1 MAGVVVLDSGAL
13 IALYDSK
20 DLHHKWALQMFTD
33 TVGDELVMSALTYA
47 EVLVHPIRA
56 GQRDKFERSIKGLGI
71 RIASF
76 EPQDAGDLAEL
87 RWRSNLKMPDAVV
100 LHQALKLKGCIS
112 TTDRAIAQQA
122 RKFSVGVFSST
133 EF

>member
-1 MAGVVVLDSGAL
+1 
-13 IALYDSK
+13 
-20 DLHHKWALQMFTD
+20 MFTD
-33 TVGDELVMSALTYA
+33 TVGDDLVMSALSFA

-71 RIASF
+71 RLASF
-76 EPQDAGDLAEL
+76 EPEDAGDLAEL

-100 LHQALKLKGCIS
+100 LHQALKLKGSIS
-112 TTDRAIAQQA
+112 TTDRGLAQQA

>member
-13 IALYDSK
+13 IALYDSQ
-20 DLHHKWALQMFTD
+20 DLHHMWALQMFTD

-71 RIASF
+71 RLEKF

-100 LHQALKLKGCIS
+100 LHLALKLKGSIS
-112 TTDRAIAQQA
+112 TTDRALAQQA
-122 RKFSVGVFSST
+122 QKLSVPVFSST